1 MQVSVNSVVVKD
13 RVRTEM
19 GDLST
24 LMESMQRFGQ
34 LSPIVVTRANELIAG
49 HRRLL
54 SARRLGWYTIDAVVV
69 DRDGS
74 ADKLEMELAENVNRK
89 DFSPEEL
96 LSGYRKLEKLRRPG
110 VGKRLRV
117 FFGQCFVR
125 LFRRGDK
132 KRRLPVASATPLE
145 ATAGDIE

>member
-1 MQVSVNSVVVKD
+1 MQISVNSVVVKD

-24 LMESMQRFGQ
+24 LMESMKRFGQ
-34 LSPIVVTRANELIAG
+34 LSPIVVTRTNELIAG

-54 SARRLGWYTIDAVVV
+54 SARRLGWYTMDAVVV
-69 DRDGS
+69 DRDEP

-96 LSGYRKLEKLRRPG
+96 LSGYRKLEKLRRPK
-110 VGKRLRV
+110 VGARIRTLFGRMFKRI
-117 FFGQCFVR
+117 FS
-125 LFRRGDK
+125 RRAK
-132 KRRLPVASATPLE
+132 PAVPVEAATPLE
-145 ATAGDIE
+145 ATAGDV